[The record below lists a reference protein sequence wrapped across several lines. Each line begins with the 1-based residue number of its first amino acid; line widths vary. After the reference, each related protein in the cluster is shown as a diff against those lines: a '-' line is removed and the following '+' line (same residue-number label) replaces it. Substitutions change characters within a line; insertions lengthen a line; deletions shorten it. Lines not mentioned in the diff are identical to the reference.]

1 MYSIKKI
8 KKIIIP
14 LLILGVFLVLP
25 IIQKDNYE
33 AQAASASQVYR
44 FWSSANRS
52 HFYTLSA
59 EERDRVRNKYTTNQW
74 RYEGSPFTAF
84 SSNVANTKPIYRFWS
99 PKYRAHFYTIS
110 ANEKNTVIAK
120 YSSQEWRY
128 EGVNFYAYN
137 RQVSNSVPVYRFW
150 SSQNRA
156 HFYTTSPGEKTCII
170 NNYTS
175 WEWRYEG
182 VAFWVPR
189 AGANLSTDEDSCG
202 ASNGPEITVGL
213 WSYTRS
219 SLQNDP
225 FEIEANK
232 NYVIKDNNNKTI
244 ATVSGGKKTKVT
256 YTSNKNLKIYNSI
269 SAKYSYRT
277 VYFEAADGRN
287 SNLIF
292 DVHKPSSSLDE
303 YRGKIKLRYS
313 SDSGLIWVINTLP
326 LEHYVWGDGELAG
339 TGDMDHNRVMTTS
352 FRTYGY
358 WKLLYSTKFASEGF
372 KVNATPGNQ
381 LYKGYNW
388 EENHPRVK
396 AAAQDTRGRIVT
408 YDDDVA
414 LTPYSSWTD
423 GRTRSFKERWGSSSY
438 PWCQSV
444 KDPYGKHPY
453 KSTSQLVAEGNHM
466 VGLSANGS
474 LNLAG
479 DHGWSWTRILNYY
492 FDDIEIKKIY

>member
-1 MYSIKKI
+1 MRFIKET

-14 LLILGVFLVLP
+14 ILALGIFLFLP
-25 IIQKDNYE
+25 FIQE
-33 AQAASASQVYR
+33 ISEVQAASAVPVYR
-44 FWSSANRS
+44 FWSSAHS
-52 HFYTLSA
+52 THFYTLSA
-59 EERDRVRNKYTTNQW
+59 AEKNRIRAIYSTNQW
-74 RYEGSPFTAF
+74 LYEGSTFRAF
-84 SSNVANTKPIYRFWS
+84 LSKVANTKPIYRFWS
-99 PKYRAHFYTIS
+99 AKNGTHFYTIS
-110 ANEKNTVIAK
+110 AKEKNEIIAK
-120 YSSQEWRY
+120 YPNWVWQY
-128 EGVNFYAYN
+128 EGVGFYAYN
-137 RQVSNSVPVYRFW
+137 SKVGDSVPVYRFW
-150 SSQNRA
+150 SNQNTT
-156 HFYTTSPGEKTCII
+156 HFYTTSPGEKTCVI
-170 NNYTS
+170 NNYNNT
-175 WEWRYEG
+175 EWLYEG
-182 VAFWVPR
+182 IAFWVPR
-189 AGANLSTDEDSCG
+189 AGANLSTNEDSCG
-202 ASNGPEITVGL
+202 VSNGPEITVGL

-219 SLQNDP
+219 GLQNDP

-232 NYVIKDNNNKTI
+232 NYIIKDNNGKKL

-256 YTSNKNLKIYNSI
+256 YTSNKKLKIYNSI

-287 SNLIF
+287 SDLIF
-292 DVHKPSSSLDE
+292 DVHKPNSSLDE

-339 TGDMDHNRVMTTS
+339 TGDMNHNRVMVTS

-381 LYKGYNW
+381 LYKGYTW
-388 EENHPRVK
+388 EKNHSRVK
-396 AAAQDTRGRIVT
+396 TAAQNTRGKIVT
-408 YDDDVA
+408 YDGDVA

-438 PWCQSV
+438 PWCRSV
-444 KDPYGKHPY
+444 KDPYGKHPT
-453 KSTSQLVAEGNHM
+453 KSTAQLVAEGNHM

-479 DHGWSWTRILNYY
+479 NHGWDWERILHYY
-492 FDDIEIKKIY
+492 FNNIKIQKIY